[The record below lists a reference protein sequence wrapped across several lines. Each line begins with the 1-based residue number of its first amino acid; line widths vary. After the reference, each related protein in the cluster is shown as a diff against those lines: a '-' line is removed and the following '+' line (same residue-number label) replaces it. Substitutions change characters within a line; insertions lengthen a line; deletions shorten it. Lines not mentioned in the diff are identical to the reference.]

1 MQNVVVI
8 IPTYNEAQ
16 VIEETVTAVL
26 GVGDGLE
33 NYKVSV
39 LVYDSNST
47 DDTADK
53 VRQLQLTQPQVHL
66 VEEPAKLGLGHA
78 YMQAM
83 QYAIET
89 LGADIVFEFDADG
102 SHKPE
107 YIPKMLAEMTAGAD
121 VVVGSRYI
129 KGGAIP
135 ADWGLH
141 RKLLSVLGNWV
152 SRILLSPKH
161 KDWTSGFR
169 ATKTKVLRQIPYTK
183 LASTSY
189 AYKLHL
195 FWLLFKAKAN
205 IVEYPIVFVDREK
218 GVSKLPANNMAE
230 SLKLVIWLRLIEMK
244 YFIKMSIVGG
254 FGMVLQIILFN
265 LLRHFM
271 LPQYATMIAVEAAI
285 ISNFL
290 LNNKYS
296 FKDKKLT
303 RTTHGYRG
311 LFRKAVHFN
320 LISLVSMLIQFVVMA
335 LGTHLWGRG
344 FWVENSFLVLGIG
357 IASLNN
363 YFVYSRFIWKK

>member
-8 IPTYNEAQ
+8 IPTYNETQ
-16 VIEETVTAVL
+16 VIAETVNAVFL
-26 GVGDGLE
+26 ACDGIE
-33 NYKVSV
+33 HYSVSV

-47 DDTADK
+47 DGTADN
-53 VRQLQLTQPQVHL
+53 VRQLQVTQPRLHL
-66 VEEPAKLGLGHA
+66 VEEAAKLGLGHA

-83 QYAIET
+83 QYATES
-89 LGADIVFEFDADG
+89 LNADIVFEFDADG

-152 SRILLSPKH
+152 SRIFLSPKH

-169 ATKTKVLRQIPYTK
+169 ATKTKILRQIPYTQ
-183 LASTSY
+183 LASKSY

-195 FWLLFKAKAN
+195 FWLLYKAKAN

-218 GVSKLPANNMAE
+218 GESKLPSNNMIE

-254 FGMVLQIILFN
+254 IGMVLQIMLFN

-271 LPQYATMIAVEAAI
+271 LPQYATMIAVEVAI
-285 ISNFL
+285 ISNFI
-290 LNNKYS
+290 LNNKYA

-303 RTTHGYRG
+303 RSSHGYRG
-311 LFRKAVHFN
+311 LVRKAVHFN
-320 LISLVSMLIQFVVMA
+320 AISLVSMLIQFAVMTIGVDL
-335 LGTHLWGRG
+335 LGRS
-344 FWVENSFLVLGIG
+344 FWAENSFLVLGIG
-357 IASLNN
+357 IASLSN
-363 YFVYSRFIWKK
+363 YFVYSRVIWKK